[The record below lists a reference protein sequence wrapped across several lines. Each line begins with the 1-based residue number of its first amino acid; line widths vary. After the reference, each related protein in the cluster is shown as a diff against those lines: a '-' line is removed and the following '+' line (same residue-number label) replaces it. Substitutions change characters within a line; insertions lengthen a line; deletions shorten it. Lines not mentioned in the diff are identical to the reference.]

1 MSKFSLPAEE
11 NLNLLAL
18 ALFRTILLSAVDG
31 IKDRVENTALEVPF
45 ELRREVLG
53 QKEGVVDVSTC
64 QNDGL
69 ARVSGG
75 GSLSAKCHD
84 RSNASIWLL

>member
-1 MSKFSLPAEE
+1 MF
-11 NLNLLAL
+11 AL
-18 ALFRTILLSAVDG
+18 ALFRTILLSVVDG
-31 IKDRVENTALEVPF
+31 TKDRAESTALEVPF

-53 QKEGVVDVSTC
+53 QKEGVVDVSMF

-75 GSLSAKCHD
+75 GSLTAECHD
-84 RSNASIWLL
+84 RSNALIWLL